1 MKKSLILLLLLLIV
15 VILAVPLSELQA
27 ADDKQ
32 GTAELSVDE
41 QNKKALEAFNEILDL
56 SESGDRQKVL
66 PQLEAAYYQIITSY
80 PKAYLVQ
87 EIYWRLVQIYVNEH
101 VPPAFE
107 KAEGLR
113 REFNKKYSGSKIG
126 DLIDRSIADGYYK
139 NSMWDKLLAFF
150 APSIKQSV
158 ETGTFTKVYDLFMFT
173 EAKFN
178 LNDLV
183 EAEKGY
189 KLIINKFPEFR
200 ESKIAKKRLEEI
212 AQKRQKQP

>member
-1 MKKSLILLLLLLIV
+1 MKKSRIFLPLFLIV
-15 VILAVPLSELQA
+15 VFLAAPLSDLRA

-32 GTAELSVDE
+32 GADELSVDE
-41 QNKKALEAFNEILDL
+41 QNKKALESFNEILDL

-66 PQLEAAYYQIITSY
+66 PQLEAAYLKIISSY
-80 PKAYLVQ
+80 PKANLTQ
-87 EIYWRLVQIYVNEH
+87 ETYWRLVQIYMNEH

-113 REFNKKYSGSKIG
+113 REFNKKYPGSRMG

-139 NSMWDKLLAFF
+139 NSMWDKLLVFI

-158 ETGTFTKVYDLFMFT
+158 ETGKFTKVYDLFMFT
-173 EAKFN
+173 EAKYN

-189 KLIINKFPEFR
+189 KLIINKFPDFR

-212 AQKRQKQP
+212 ELKRQKQP